1 MLVLCAEDK
10 IAAIQSIL
18 NDNNIK
24 STIIPV
30 DDDIRAYGHTKQTS
44 ANYDYVLYDS
54 DIFKYND
61 IFRFLSVSSNWQSK
75 PKLATYLSQRII
87 TEDEVFS

>member
-10 IAAIQSIL
+10 IAVIQSIL
-18 NDNNIK
+18 NGNNIK

-30 DDDIRAYGHTKQTS
+30 DDDIRANGHTKQTS

-54 DIFKYND
+54 D